1 MRPLSASR
9 GRPQISGNNKADRIS
24 GILKYRAATMRFV
37 IARKIKIYGALAEK
51 SMAWRHQHRTE
62 KLRFLRPH
70 GLLRYQEPVY
80 ASGKERMPLVS
91 GSIAPA
97 SGACIRG
104 FGREIGVSLVLDRGQ
119 GSLVDI
125 RHLGEHHLI
134 QNGATDKAL
143 G

>member
-1 MRPLSASR
+1 
-9 GRPQISGNNKADRIS
+9 
-24 GILKYRAATMRFV
+24 
-37 IARKIKIYGALAEK
+37 
-51 SMAWRHQHRTE
+51 MAWRHQHRIE
-62 KLRFLRPH
+62 ELRFVRPH
-70 GLLRYQEPVY
+70 GLLRYRQPVC
-80 ASGKERMPLVS
+80 ASGNERMPLVS

-104 FGREIGVSLVLDRGQ
+104 FGREIGVSLVLGRGR

-125 RHLGEHHLI
+125 RHPGEHHLI